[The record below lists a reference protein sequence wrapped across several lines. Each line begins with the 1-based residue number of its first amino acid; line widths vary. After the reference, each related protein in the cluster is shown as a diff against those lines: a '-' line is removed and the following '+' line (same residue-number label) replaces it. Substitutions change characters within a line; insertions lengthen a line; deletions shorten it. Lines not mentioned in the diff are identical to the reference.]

1 MVWRRYSVNVN
12 SFIQCLLY
20 IQLYNKYISFNPFLE
35 LLSLLKFTDFKL
47 FAVEPNQK
55 KKGLCILKKKTNFF
69 LNLEYSELCSLESN
83 EFFFPSLLG
92 KLLVVNKQELWGYFW
107 ARVSKPHK
115 EIFKLICS
123 HDTQPSFSLKIDI
136 WEINKVSFLL
146 VFLFYKH
153 LWKN

>member
-1 MVWRRYSVNVN
+1 MLTLLFSVYYIFN
-12 SFIQCLLY
+12 SIISISLLTHSLSCWVY
-20 IQLYNKYISFNPFLE
+20 WSLQTLNYL
-35 LLSLLKFTDFKL
+35 LLSLTK
-47 FAVEPNQK
+47 K
-55 KKGLCILKKKTNFF
+55 KKGLCILKKTNFF
-69 LNLEYSELCSLESN
+69 FNLEYSELCSLEAN
-83 EFFFPSLLG
+83 EFLFPSLLG